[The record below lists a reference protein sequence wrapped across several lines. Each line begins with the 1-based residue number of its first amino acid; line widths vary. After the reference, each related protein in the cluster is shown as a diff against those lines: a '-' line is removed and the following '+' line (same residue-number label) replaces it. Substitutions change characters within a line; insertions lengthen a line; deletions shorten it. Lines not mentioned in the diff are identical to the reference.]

1 MSELRKPFLN
11 ISKNLEK
18 KQKINVKKPHVNK
31 KQLPRNG
38 KLVQRKT
45 RPRMKY
51 EWLGKTIQKESDP
64 INKKTVKIKMK
75 LPHMN
80 KKPLATKQI
89 FLQTSISH
97 STLK

>member
-1 MSELRKPFLN
+1 M
-11 ISKNLEK
+11 
-18 KQKINVKKPHVNK
+18 NK

-51 EWLGKTIQKESDP
+51 ERLGKTIQKESDP

-75 LPHMN
+75 LPHVN

-89 FLQTSISH
+89 FLQTPISH
-97 STLK
+97 STLKKDQKILRRKTIRSFAPLPVSA